1 MTTKLY
7 FHDASNAAAGT
18 YPAGEQSSAT
28 PSWSATGASTL
39 RTMNTT
45 IGTAQTSLSGTSLA
59 NTGLQLPFMGHF
71 TSPPLNGDQNVTGS
85 LRLNVALTQSNTQMN
100 LGQYLSTCLYVWRP
114 STGALVGKLYEGP
127 GNQIA
132 VSGAAAP
139 SAANTEKVDWG
150 SVSGAGTMIAALDGD
165 VLICEVWPAFIQG
178 TAAAYTATFFF
189 DGTTENTTLDATVS
203 NHAAFVEVDEN
214 LVFKTA
220 AAALQATPSSVCA
233 GSAQLTTAIRPK
245 ANATSQATATAA
257 LSTAIRP
264 KAAATDLVSATSALT
279 TAIRPKA
286 NAASFTTAAAAL
298 TTAIRPKATAAGQA
312 SAGAALTTA
321 ISLRSSAGNLSAATA
336 SLSTQIRLK
345 TDAFSQVTAAASL
358 TAQAALHVAANL
370 VSQTVATA
378 NLTVQAALG
387 VAASLVARTA
397 ATAGLTTR
405 IALKANAS
413 SRSAVTARLSVLT
426 SQPPADFTFSAGVLT
441 AAAVAVPITPTIV
454 VSTTTSTGF
463 SATADID

>member
-7 FHDASNAAAGT
+7 FHGASNAAAGT

-28 PSWSATGASTL
+28 PSWSATGAATL

-71 TSPPLNGDQNVTGS
+71 TSPPLNGTQEITGS

-114 STGALVGKLYEGP
+114 STGVVVGKLYEGP

-132 VSGAAAP
+132 VTGAAAP

-150 SVSGAGTMIAALDGD
+150 SVSGASTMVTALDGD

-189 DGTTENTTLDATVS
+189 DGTTENTTLNATVS

-220 AAALQATPSSVCA
+220 AAALQAAPSSVCA
-233 GSAQLTTAIRPK
+233 GTA
-245 ANATSQATATAA
+245 
-257 LSTAIRP
+257 
-264 KAAATDLVSATSALT
+264 ALT

-286 NAASFTTAAAAL
+286 NAADQVTATSSL
-298 TTAIRPKATAAGQA
+298 TTAIRPKANGSSATTVSAAFTTAIRPKANGSSSTTISAAFTTAIRPKADAAVQV

-321 ISLRSSAGNLSAATA
+321 IPLQSSAHGVSAATA
-336 SLSTQIRLK
+336 HLSTQNRMSA
-345 TDAFSQVTAAASL
+345 TANGQVTATSTLTTQIQFKANASG
-358 TAQAALHVAANL
+358 Q
-370 VSQTVATA
+370 SEATA
-378 NLTVQAALG
+378 RLAAATAGLR
-387 VAASLVARTA
+387 AILLDQTA

-405 IALKANAS
+405 IALKSNQQ
-413 SRSAVTARLSVLT
+413 SRTTATARLTTTGALSPAEFTASATVLT
-426 SQPPADFTFSAGVLT
+426 SVAVVG
-441 AAAVAVPITPTIV
+441 AVAVPPLV
-454 VSTTTSTGF
+454 VSTTTRASF
-463 SATADID
+463 SATVDIA